1 MDVIQIFDGL
11 FAILSGRAAEITAVF
26 QPIGFGLTTTLATL
40 AVLFFGAAIWFGT
53 SEWLSGLLRM
63 CAMCAG
69 TAWAITAWPELV
81 QGTLAWVDHL
91 IASTIPGWH
100 GPAALFS
107 MAIDL
112 AGRLEVEAIS
122 AMWAA
127 GPAGNALAGI
137 WNGAALF
144 VVVGLSIP
152 GLLLLWAKLEML
164 LGMALAPLV
173 LPALAFGLTAKMGLA
188 PVRYLVTGSVRLVA
202 LAITGA
208 IMARAITASLAVPG
222 IDVALTNE
230 AGWVLVLL
238 ALLTGVVGWQVDVLA
253 RQLVGGALESIDA
266 GSFAAGMRGLALP
279 VGRSA
284 AQPGAGRAAPALA
297 AGVVP
302 GSALI
307 SPPGGG
313 GAAGCGV
320 PVSCGG
326 GGGSGG
332 SGAFVGL

>member
-26 QPIGFGLTTTLATL
+26 QPIGLGLTTTLATL
-40 AVLFFGAAIWFGT
+40 AVLFFGTAIWLGA

-69 TAWAITAWPELV
+69 TAWAIMAWPGLV
-81 QGTLAWVDHL
+81 QGTLAWVDQM
-91 IASTIPGWH
+91 IALAIPVWT
-100 GPAALFS
+100 GPEVLFG

-112 AGRLEVEAIS
+112 AGRMEVEPIS

-127 GPAGNALAGI
+127 GPAGHALAGV
-137 WNGAALF
+137 WNCAALF
-144 VVVGLSIP
+144 VLVGLSIP
-152 GLLLLWAKLEML
+152 GVLVWWCRIELI
-164 LGMALAPLV
+164 LGLSLAPLV
-173 LPALAFGLTAKMGLA
+173 LPGLAFGLTAKMSFA
-188 PVRYLVTGSVRLVA
+188 PLRYLVTGSVRIIA
-202 LAITGA
+202 LAVTA
-208 IMARAITASLAVPG
+208 SIMARAITASLAVPG
-222 IDVALTNE
+222 IDVALTNQ
-230 AGWVLVLL
+230 AGWTLVLL
-238 ALLTGVVGWQVDVLA
+238 ALLTGVVGWEVDKIA
-253 RQLVGGALESIDA
+253 RQLVGGALETLDA

-284 AQPGAGRAAPALA
+284 AHPGAGRAAPALA

-326 GGGSGG
+326 GGSGSG
-332 SGAFVGL
+332 GAFVGL

>member
-1 MDVIQIFDGL
+1 MDAIQLFDGL

-26 QPIGFGLTTTLATL
+26 QPVGLGLTTTLATL

-69 TAWAITAWPELV
+69 TAWAIMVWPELV
-81 QGTLAWVDHL
+81 QGTLGWVDQM
-91 IASTIPGWH
+91 IALAIPGWT
-100 GPAALFS
+100 GPEVLFG
-107 MAIDL
+107 MAIEL
-112 AGRLEVEAIS
+112 AGRMEIEPLS
-122 AMWAA
+122 AMWVA
-127 GPAGNALAGI
+127 GPAGHALAGI
-137 WNGAALF
+137 WNCAALF
-144 VVVGLSIP
+144 VLVGLSIP
-152 GLLLLWAKLEML
+152 GVLVWWAKIEML

-173 LPALAFGLTAKMGLA
+173 LPALAFGLTARMGFA
-188 PVRYLVTGSVRLVA
+188 PVRYLMVASVRIIA
-202 LAITGA
+202 LAVTA
-208 IMARAITASLAVPG
+208 SIMARAITASLAVPG

-238 ALLTGVVGWQVDVLA
+238 ALLTGVVGWEVDKIA
-253 RQLVGGALESIDA
+253 RQLVGGALETLDA

-284 AQPGAGRAAPALA
+284 AQPSAGRAAPALA

-313 GAAGCGV
+313 GAAGCAV

-332 SGAFVGL
+332 SGAFVGR